1 MKSSPPG
8 EASVSVFT
16 EAATMRTAKGSSFHS
31 TLPLLLLL
39 LAMVAKTSSPLKILS
54 PILRIRNTTTTEN
67 TEEKDDPPRIS
78 MASVF
83 DTLSYKSAEAGPDCE
98 GALKIFGSERE
109 IALGKKHL
117 FFCETKKVRC
127 V

>member
-1 MKSSPPG
+1 
-8 EASVSVFT
+8 
-16 EAATMRTAKGSSFHS
+16 
-31 TLPLLLLL
+31 
-39 LAMVAKTSSPLKILS
+39 
-54 PILRIRNTTTTEN
+54 
-67 TEEKDDPPRIS
+67 

-117 FFCETKKVRC
+117 LFFVRQKKVRC

>member
-1 MKSSPPG
+1 
-8 EASVSVFT
+8 
-16 EAATMRTAKGSSFHS
+16 
-31 TLPLLLLL
+31 
-39 LAMVAKTSSPLKILS
+39 
-54 PILRIRNTTTTEN
+54 
-67 TEEKDDPPRIS
+67 